1 MVIPLVMVSVV
12 IPTLKGRENLLKK
25 AIDSV
30 LSQTIKDTEIIVISN
45 DKIDIEY
52 EGRKIKVIVERNA
65 NVSEARNMGIK
76 HARGKYI
83 AFLDDDDEW
92 NGVKLEKQIERIESS
107 EDIGLVHTLYSV
119 RYPDG
124 KIVHKRQRCCSGYV
138 YPSIVKRNC
147 IGTSTVLLRRE
158 VIKSVGLF
166 DPKLS
171 FAEDWDYWIR
181 VSQEFEVSCVREHLV
196 TYGMPADP
204 TLKYGTY
211 FRRFGAFIN
220 KWWDR
225 IDEDSKKRHLLAW
238 MWYGKVSNMISPLW
252 YWRTKLS
259 LVAGIADCG
268 AVKRH
273 LEEIADSSKG
283 P

>member
-1 MVIPLVMVSVV
+1 MISVV
-12 IPTLKGRENLLKK
+12 IPTLKGRENLLKN

-30 LSQTIKDTEIIVISN
+30 LSQTIRDTEIIVVSN
-45 DKIDIEY
+45 DKIDIGY
-52 EGRKIKVIVERNA
+52 EDRNIKVLVERNA
-65 NVSEARNMGIK
+65 NVSEARNIGIK
-76 HARGKYI
+76 NSRGNYI

-92 NGVKLEKQIERIESS
+92 HSIKLEKQIKRLENNK
-107 EDIGLVHTLYSV
+107 DIGLVYTLYSL

-124 KIVHKRQRCCSGYV
+124 RIVHEKQICCSGYI
-138 YPSIVKRNC
+138 YPSIVRQNC

-158 VIKSVGLF
+158 VIKRVGLF
-166 DPKLS
+166 DPRLS

-181 VSQEFEVSCVREHLV
+181 VSRKFKVGCIREHLV
-196 TYGMPADP
+196 TYGMPANP

-220 KWWDR
+220 KWWSR
-225 IDEDSKKRHLLAW
+225 VDEDSRKQHLLAW
-238 MWYGKVSNMISPLW
+238 MWYGKMSNMISPLW

-259 LVAGIADCG
+259 LVAGIADCE
-268 AVKRH
+268 AVKRN
-273 LEEIADSSKG
+273 LEEISGSSKG